1 MVHLPQS
8 KEQLSLFKATL
19 SLFKGH
25 LYTLMMLK
33 MSLPQ
38 RPNSKNCSKL
48 LKPVPQSSQPSQLS
62 QLHQWPQLHPPS
74 FHTEDTTVTTSEDTT
89 VLDIM
94 VMLDTHTVHMLVI
107 TVHMLVMLVIHS
119 VTFPTN
125 S

>member
-1 MVHLPQS
+1 MLHWPPS
-8 KEQLSLFKATL
+8 KEQLSLFKVTL

-33 MSLPQ
+33 MSLLQ

-48 LKPVPQSSQPSQLS
+48 LKPVPQLSQPSQLS
-62 QLHQWPQLHPPS
+62 QLHQLPPQS

-89 VLDIM
+89 VLDITA
-94 VMLDTHTVHMLVI
+94 MLDTHTVHMLVI

>member
-1 MVHLPQS
+1 MVHLPPS
-8 KEQLSLFKATL
+8 KEQLSLFKVTL

-33 MSLPQ
+33 MSLLQ

-48 LKPVPQSSQPSQLS
+48 LKPVPQLP
-62 QLHQWPQLHPPS
+62 PQS

-89 VLDIM
+89 VLDITA
-94 VMLDTHTVHMLVI
+94 MLDTHTVHMLVI
-107 TVHMLVMLVIHS
+107 TVHMPVMLVIHS
-119 VTFPTN
+119 VPFPTN

>member
-1 MVHLPQS
+1 MG
-8 KEQLSLFKATL
+8 EQLSLFKVTL

-33 MSLPQ
+33 MSLLQ

-48 LKPVPQSSQPSQLS
+48 LKPVPQLSQPSQ
-62 QLHQWPQLHPPS
+62 S
-74 FHTEDTTVTTSEDTT
+74 FQSEDTTVTTSEDTT

-94 VMLDTHTVHMLVI
+94 AMLDTHTVHMLVI

>member
-1 MVHLPQS
+1 MG
-8 KEQLSLFKATL
+8 KEQLSLFKVTL

-33 MSLPQ
+33 MSLLQ

-48 LKPVPQSSQPSQLS
+48 LKPVPQLSQPFQLS
-62 QLHQWPQLHPPS
+62 QLPQLPPQS
-74 FHTEDTTVTTSEDTT
+74 FHTEDTTVTTSEDTM

-94 VMLDTHTVHMLVI
+94 AMLDTHTVHMLVI
-107 TVHMLVMLVIHS
+107 TVRMLVMLVIHS